1 MEIESKNNLAR
12 LCILISK
19 LKESNSFNPNI
30 SFSSVFGVNENNLL
44 EIITAYSNLMQLY
57 NN

>member
-19 LKESNSFNPNI
+19 LKESNSFNANI
-30 SFSSVFGVNENNLL
+30 SFSSVFEVNENNLL

>member
-30 SFSSVFGVNENNLL
+30 SLSSVFEVNENNLL

>member
-1 MEIESKNNLAR
+1 MELYHGSYCEIK
-12 LCILISK
+12 
-19 LKESNSFNPNI
+19 NPNI
-30 SFSSVFGVNENNLL
+30 SFSSVFEVNENNLL

>member
-1 MEIESKNNLAR
+1 MEIESKINLAR

-30 SFSSVFGVNENNLL
+30 SFSSVFEVNENNLL

>member
-19 LKESNSFNPNI
+19 LKESNSFNPKI
-30 SFSSVFGVNENNLL
+30 FYDWRLETLL
-44 EIITAYSNLMQLY
+44 HSGSAWIETFVI
-57 NN
+57 

>member
-30 SFSSVFGVNENNLL
+30 SFSSVLEVNENNLL

>member
-30 SFSSVFGVNENNLL
+30 SFQVSSKLMK
-44 EIITAYSNLMQLY
+44 ITYLR
-57 NN
+57 

>member
-30 SFSSVFGVNENNLL
+30 SFSSVVEVNENNLL

>member
-19 LKESNSFNPNI
+19 LKESNSFKCQM
-30 SFSSVFGVNENNLL
+30 GVETDRM
-44 EIITAYSNLMQLY
+44 E
-57 NN
+57 

>member
-19 LKESNSFNPNI
+19 LKESNSFYSNI
-30 SFSSVFGVNENNLL
+30 SFSSVFEVNENNLL

-57 NN
+57 NK

>member
-19 LKESNSFNPNI
+19 LKESNSFNTNI
-30 SFSSVFGVNENNLL
+30 SFSSVFEVNENNLL

>member
-19 LKESNSFNPNI
+19 LKESNSFNLNI
-30 SFSSVFGVNENNLL
+30 SFSSVFEVNENNLL

>member
-30 SFSSVFGVNENNLL
+30 SFSSVFKVNENNLL

>member
-19 LKESNSFNPNI
+19 LKES
-30 SFSSVFGVNENNLL
+30 SVFEVNENNLL

>member
-19 LKESNSFNPNI
+19 LKESNSFKPNI
-30 SFSSVFGVNENNLL
+30 SFSSVFEVNENNLL

>member
-19 LKESNSFNPNI
+19 LKESNSFTPNI
-30 SFSSVFGVNENNLL
+30 SFSSVFEVNENNLL

>member
-30 SFSSVFGVNENNLL
+30 SFSSVYEVKENNLH
-44 EIITAYSNLMQLY
+44 EIITA
-57 NN
+57 